1 MKLNIKVVANSSKNS
16 IEKTGDGFKVHL
28 KEKALKGKANRAL
41 IDFLAECFKIKK
53 SQVAIVAGLTS
64 NQKIVEI
71 F

>member
-41 IDFLAECFKIKK
+41 IEFLAEHFKCSK
-53 SQVAIVAGLTS
+53 
-64 NQKIVEI
+64 N
-71 F
+71 